1 MSVYSLTTA
10 SEKAIGMLLTAG
22 GGSETLLL
30 RRPAN
35 ELRAELHLEA
45 AGRTLTAVIMLGHQR
60 NTLTL
65 QDGDGANQLNLA
77 DYIESIANGTAGTAE
92 ASEAPQFTIPAAV
105 LAEHMTTT
113 VCPPV
118 PELAPCAQC
127 GSEAIAFDYADPE
140 QKEPGPTRFINGVK
154 CRHGD
159 CLCTRG
165 HANAQVAAIHW
176 NRIQAQGP
184 VVKQGLTTAD
194 HNLLLVT
201 CQKGGHASLAMGAT
215 ITVHAHD
222 LNKRTAITVRGD
234 QSSIHSGSVRD
245 VISALRESLAA

>member
-22 GGSETLLL
+22 GGSENLLL
-30 RRPAN
+30 RRPEN
-35 ELRAELHLEA
+35 ELRAELHIEP

-77 DYIESIANGTAGTAE
+77 DYIEAIANGTAGTAE
-92 ASEAPQFTIPAAV
+92 TSESPQFTAQSKQPV
-105 LAEHMTTT
+105 TTK
-113 VCPPV
+113 CLPV

-127 GSEAIAFDYADPE
+127 GSEAIAFDYADPS
-140 QKEPGPTRFINGVK
+140 QTEPGATRFLEGVK
-154 CRHGD
+154 CRHGS

-165 HANAQVAAIHW
+165 HATAQVAAIHW
-176 NRIQAQGP
+176 NRLQEQGP
-184 VVKQGLTTAD
+184 VVTHGFTTAD

-201 CQKGGHASLAMGAT
+201 CQKGGHAALSMGAQ

-222 LNKRTAITVRGD
+222 LTRRTAISVQGGKSNIVSGNVRA
-234 QSSIHSGSVRD
+234 
-245 VISALRESLAA
+245 VISSLRETLAA

>member
-35 ELRAELHLEA
+35 ELRAELHIEP

-92 ASEAPQFTIPAAV
+92 ASEVPQFTTP
-105 LAEHMTTT
+105 TTAL
-113 VCPPV
+113 VV
-118 PELAPCAQC
+118 PQLEPCAQC

-140 QKEPGPTRFINGVK
+140 QKEPGPTLFINGVK

-194 HNLLLVT
+194 HNLLFVT

-222 LNKRTAITVRGD
+222 LSKRTAITVRGD
-234 QSSIHSGSVRD
+234 QSSIHSGSVRA